1 MGSASPSAVFSV
13 PLEAVICTRELN
25 DRPVRQ
31 PDMEAVTSALL
42 TLGQTMA
49 DSPESVLQQLVD
61 KALELCRAES
71 AGLSLLEEENGHKI
85 FRWHGVAGEYAPYRW
100 GTTPREFSPCGTV
113 VDTGKM
119 QLMSQLDR
127 HFTYFSTVQ
136 PRISEALLVPFHVG
150 GQAVGTIWVISH
162 DPNRKFD
169 AEDARVMATLGE
181 FAAGAYQT
189 VSALIALQSI
199 VATIRNPL
207 LVLDSGLH
215 VKLASRSYY
224 ETFQVAA
231 GATEDRLLGELGNGQ
246 WDNPELRAL
255 LDDVLSKGSVVEN
268 FEVRGDF
275 PPLGSR
281 VMSLNARRLSPDG
294 SPAARIL
301 LAIEDITSRKQTE
314 DELVRSNEDAQRFA
328 YAAAHDLRAPL
339 NTAMMLLQVLSEKTG
354 AKLEGDERQ
363 ALSLAT
369 TNLQRLK
376 SLMGDILSHSQ
387 VGGSENKEPV
397 SLQAPLRVA
406 LANLQKDIQDT
417 EAEITFG
424 LLPVVNSDPSQ
435 LTLVFQNLVSNAVKF
450 RSGRAPRIEIGATR
464 AQRETVVS
472 VADNGEGFDP
482 QYALQIFQ
490 PFKRLHGSERP
501 GSGIGLATCK
511 RIVERM
517 GGRIWAESAAGK
529 GATFYF
535 ALPDD

>member
-1 MGSASPSAVFSV
+1 
-13 PLEAVICTRELN
+13 
-25 DRPVRQ
+25 
-31 PDMEAVTSALL
+31 MEAVTSALL

-100 GTTPREFSPCGTV
+100 GTTPREFSPCGTA
-113 VDTGKM
+113 VDTGKI

-189 VSALIALQSI
+189 VSALIALQTI

-207 LVLDSGLH
+207 LVLDRGLH

-224 ETFQVAA
+224 ETFQAA
-231 GATEDRLLGELGNGQ
+231 PGATEDRLLGELGNGQ
-246 WDNPELRAL
+246 WDIPELRAL

-275 PPLGSR
+275 PSLGSR
-281 VMSLNARRLSPDG
+281 VMSLNARKLSPDG
-294 SPAARIL
+294 NPAARIL
-301 LAIEDITSRKQTE
+301 LAIEDITSRKQIE
-314 DELVRSNEDAQRFA
+314 DELLRSNEDAQRFA

-339 NTAMMLLQVLSEKTG
+339 NTALMLLQVLSQKTG
-354 AKLEGDERQ
+354 AKLEEEERQ

-369 TNLQRLK
+369 ANLQRLK
-376 SLMGDILSHSQ
+376 SLMGDILSYAQ

-397 SLQAPLRVA
+397 SLQAPLRMA

-417 EAEITFG
+417 EAEISFG
-424 LLPVVNSDPSQ
+424 PMPVVNSDPSQ

-450 RSGRAPRIEIGATR
+450 RCGRAPRIVIGATR
-464 AQRETVVS
+464 GQRETVVS

-482 QYALQIFQ
+482 EYALRIFQ
-490 PFKRLHGSERP
+490 PFKRLHGPETP

-517 GGRIWAESAAGK
+517 GGRIWAESAGK